1 MIFKLFNQLSLKIMV
16 EIALKSPP
24 PPPPP
29 PTPSLVISVVHLV
42 TTIAVVECE

>member
-1 MIFKLFNQLSLKIMV
+1 MIFKLFNQLSLKIML

-24 PPPPP
+24 
-29 PTPSLVISVVHLV
+29 TPSPVISVVHLV